1 MLKRV
6 WFPLVAL
13 FWVAMNVLL
22 WRAEMM
28 SRPAGG
34 SPVSPDLV
42 WERMLTAPDD
52 STLEIR
58 HRDRKLG
65 WVRWVP
71 RVEEAPEAA
80 APEAGTTASDGLE
93 GRVRRITG
101 YTVVLD
107 GNLAPR
113 DGVPRYRFSGQLE
126 FDADK
131 HWQSLQLRVTL
142 RPQVWELR
150 ADARRQTVTFQVGE
164 EARAAEFRF
173 TFAELAQPEAL
184 LGALGLPV
192 PPGALQSLLPPA
204 LAGGPRRLALG
215 LQWDA
220 RSDWLQIGSA
230 RARAYRVTAR
240 LLDKYEVRLVLSRVG
255 EILRVELPDQI
266 TLVSD
271 ALADF
276 PLRP

>member
-52 STLEIR
+52 SSLEIR
-58 HRDRKLG
+58 QHDRKLG
-65 WVRWVP
+65 WLRWVP
-71 RVEEAPEAA
+71 RVEEDLGAA
-80 APEAGTTASDGLE
+80 APGPGPAAGDGPE
-93 GRVRRITG
+93 GRVQRITG
-101 YTVVLD
+101 YTVALD
-107 GNLAPR
+107 GNLASP
-113 DGVPRYRFSGQLE
+113 DPPQRYRFSGQLE
-126 FDADK
+126 FDAAK
-131 HWQSLQLRVTL
+131 NWQSLHLRVTL
-142 RPQVWELR
+142 RPQVWELQ
-150 ADARRQTVTFQVGE
+150 ADARRQTVFFKVGE
-164 EARAAEFRF
+164 EAHAAEFRF

-184 LGALGLPV
+184 LSALGLPV
-192 PPGALQSLLPPA
+192 PPGTLQHLLPPA
-204 LAGGPRRLALG
+204 LAGGPRKLALG
-215 LQWDA
+215 LTWDA
-220 RSDWLQIGSA
+220 RSNWLQIGSA
-230 RARAYRVTAR
+230 RARAYTVSAR

-255 EILRVELPDQI
+255 EILQVELPNHL

>member
-34 SPVSPDLV
+34 SPVLPDLV

-58 HRDRKLG
+58 QNDRKLG
-65 WVRWVP
+65 WLRWVP
-71 RVEEAPEAA
+71 RVEEEPEAA
-80 APEAGTTASDGLE
+80 APGPGPAAGDGPE
-93 GRVRRITG
+93 GLVRRITG

-107 GNLAPR
+107 GNLAPP
-113 DGVPRYRFSGQLE
+113 DAAQRYRFSGQIE
-126 FDADK
+126 FDAAK
-131 HWQSLQLRVTL
+131 NWQSLQLRVTL
-142 RPQVWELR
+142 RPQVWEFR
-150 ADARRQTVTFQVGE
+150 ADARSQSVTFKVGE
-164 EARAAEFRF
+164 EAHAAEFRF

-184 LGALGLPV
+184 LNALGLPV
-192 PPGALQSLLPPA
+192 PPGALQYLLPPA
-204 LAGGPRRLALG
+204 LAGSPRKLALG
-215 LQWDA
+215 LNWEA

-230 RARAYRVTAR
+230 RARAYRVSAR

-255 EILRVELPDQI
+255 EILQVELPNQI
-266 TLVSD
+266 SLVSD

>member
-1 MLKRV
+1 VLKRV

-52 STLEIR
+52 SSLEIR
-58 HRDRKLG
+58 QHDRKLG
-65 WVRWVP
+65 WLRWVP
-71 RVEEAPEAA
+71 RVEEGTEAPASGSAPAA
-80 APEAGTTASDGLE
+80 GDGPEGL
-93 GRVRRITG
+93 VRRITG

-107 GNLAPR
+107 GNLAPP
-113 DGVPRYRFSGQLE
+113 DAPQRYRFNGQLE
-126 FDADK
+126 FDAAK
-131 HWQSLQLRVTL
+131 NWQSLHLRVTL

-150 ADARRQTVTFQVGE
+150 ADARTQTVTFKVGE
-164 EARAAEFRF
+164 EAHAAEFRF

-184 LGALGLPV
+184 LSALGLPV
-192 PPGALQSLLPPA
+192 PPGTLQYLLPPA
-204 LAGGPRRLALG
+204 LAGGPRKLALG
-215 LQWDA
+215 LTWDA
-220 RSDWLQIGSA
+220 RSDWHQIGSA
-230 RARAYRVTAR
+230 RARAYRVSAR

-255 EILRVELPDQI
+255 EILQVELPNKI